1 MVGSAESGPGILF
14 LCHIA
19 KENFGSEIRFDSV
32 AIKKG
37 KILKEMERT
46 DSFFEGS
53 DLFFWLDL
61 LNPKPCNKVS
71 KQHFLG
77 KAWISVI
84 KKIIFDNKSC

>member
-1 MVGSAESGPGILF
+1 MAINHFSYFVLQTRPGILF

-19 KENFGSEIRFDSV
+19 KEDFGSEILFDSV

-61 LNPKPCNKVS
+61 LNPVQECCFYVT
-71 KQHFLG
+71 LL
-77 KAWISVI
+77 WRISDPRSVLI
-84 KKIIFDNKSC
+84 L